1 MFSSIKLPTFLCSAQ
16 VPLDIFWQMGM
27 SWHGSAL
34 GPKIRKKMK
43 EALGT
48 IAYVAPEARL
58 HVDTGRKHGKI
69 WHHALVI
76 Q

>member
-1 MFSSIKLPTFLCSAQ
+1 
-16 VPLDIFWQMGM
+16 MGM

-58 HVDTGRKHGKI
+58 HVDTGRKHEKI